1 MAETY
6 KILGQI
12 APADSKEHVLYT
24 SPAGTQ
30 TIVTNITAVNRTNTA
45 QTFDINVYPSVPDLS
60 DSSGPLAVTVAKYSS
75 LSATTTN
82 GTTWNQGTL
91 PSSTSWSKV
100 VHGNNK
106 FVAFA
111 NYQSSTAISTNGLTW
126 TQGTLTGGLTL
137 DIKSALFGNNV
148 FLVLTSPV
156 GTNIRSTDGIT
167 WTTITVPEGSE
178 GANYEA
184 ATYGAE
190 KFFAFPQYNSSVI
203 SSTDGITWSSGSL
216 PIARSWKSAVYGD
229 DKFVLLQNNYETPG
243 GLYSTDGI
251 TWTEM
256 TVPAGNWLSV
266 AYGNGKFV
274 ALAQGQ
280 YSVSTNGIV
289 WSQNDYVPG
298 DANYRKI
305 SYASGFFVATSY
317 YGQGK
322 AATSTDAITWT
333 ISTIPGGN
341 RGWDA
346 VVGATVSVPYSSP
359 AVNNVYKNASIDENQ
374 FEVLEPGIVLG
385 AQNSIVV
392 KGTANTTFSV
402 YGTELS

>member
-1 MAETY
+1 MPEVY
-6 KILGQI
+6 KILGQV
-12 APADSKEHVLYT
+12 ATSDTSEEVLYT

-45 QTFDINVYPSVPDLS
+45 QTFDINVYPSVPNLS

-91 PSSTSWSKV
+91 PSSTSWNQIAY
-100 VHGNNK
+100 GNNK
-106 FVAFA
+106 FVAIA
-111 NYQSSTAISTNGLTW
+111 TYQNISAISTNGITW
-126 TQGTLTGGLTL
+126 TQGNINNYTL
-137 DIKSALFGNNV
+137 SAQSFLSGNNV
-148 FLVLTSPV
+148 FVILTSPT
-156 GTNIRSTDGIT
+156 GLNARSTDGLT
-167 WTTITVPEGSE
+167 WNAITVPEGSQ
-178 GANYEA
+178 GQNYEA
-184 ATYGAE
+184 AAYGNG
-190 KFFAFPQYNSSVI
+190 KFLAFPRYSSSVH
-203 SSTDGITWSSGSL
+203 SSTDGSTWSSGAL
-216 PIARSWKSAVYGD
+216 PIDRTWKSAVYGD
-229 DKFVLLQNNYETPG
+229 GKFVLLQNSYETPG

-251 TWTEM
+251 TWTAM

-289 WSQNDYVPG
+289 WSQSDYLPG
-298 DANYRKI
+298 DANYRQI

-317 YGQGK
+317 YSQGK

-333 ISTIPGGN
+333 ISTIPGGS

-385 AQNSIVV
+385 AGNTIVV